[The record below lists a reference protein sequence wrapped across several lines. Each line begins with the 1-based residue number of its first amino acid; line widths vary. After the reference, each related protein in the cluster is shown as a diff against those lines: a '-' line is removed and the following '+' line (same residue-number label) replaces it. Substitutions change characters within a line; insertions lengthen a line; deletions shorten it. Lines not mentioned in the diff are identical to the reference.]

1 MAKPIDAERRL
12 VAIFAA
18 DVEGYSRLM
27 GADEVS
33 TLRDLTERRAILDE
47 LIASH
52 RGRIA
57 NTAGDS
63 VLAEFGSAVDAV
75 QCAVEAQAALAEAN
89 ATLSPERHINFRIG
103 IHVGDVMV
111 KGGDLF
117 GDGVNIAA
125 RLQAIASAG
134 GTCISSI
141 AYDQV
146 RKILPLAFTD
156 LGAQQVKNIEEAVR
170 AYAVTSKGA
179 TTADTASF
187 AAAPGSNSALPLP
200 DRPSIA
206 VLPFQNM
213 SGDPE
218 QEYFAD
224 GIVEDIITAL
234 SRFKSLFVIARNSS
248 FTFKGKAVDI
258 KKVGQ
263 ELGVRY
269 VLEGSIR
276 KAGGRVRITGQL
288 IDAVSGAHLWADKFD
303 GSLEDVFDLQDRITM
318 SVVAAI
324 APKLDQAE
332 IERSKRKPTEKLD
345 AYDYYLRGLAVVEGA
360 TKDENE
366 EALRLF
372 YKAIEIDANF
382 ALAHA
387 MVARCFTLRKANGW
401 MTDVAKE
408 SAETAKQAR
417 RAVELG
423 RDDAAVLSRAGYALA
438 RVVFEPEEGADL
450 IERALALNPHLSSA
464 WQFGGLLKA
473 FRGEPETAIE
483 HLAHAMRLSPLDPSL
498 YSMQTAT
505 ALAHFVAGRYD
516 ESVLWAEKASREDP
530 NFLPAIRIIA
540 TSAGNSG
547 QLERAQKAA
556 KRMLEIDPA
565 FRVSRLTDHVPLR
578 RPDDLARYAEGL
590 RRAGLPE

>member
-1 MAKPIDAERRL
+1 MVKPIDAERRL

-27 GADEVS
+27 GTDEVS

-47 LIASH
+47 LIAIH

-75 QCAVEAQAALAEAN
+75 QCAVEAQAALAGAN
-89 ATLSPERHINFRIG
+89 AALSPERHINFRIG

-134 GTCISSI
+134 GTCISSA

-156 LGAQQVKNIEEAVR
+156 LGTQQVKNIEEAVR
-170 AYAVTSKGA
+170 TYAVTSKGA
-179 TTADTASF
+179 TTAGTASF
-187 AAAPGSNSALPLP
+187 AAALGSNSVLPLP

-258 KKVGQ
+258 KKIGQ
-263 ELGVRY
+263 DLGVRY

-276 KAGGRVRITGQL
+276 KAGGRVRLTGQL
-288 IDAVSGAHLWADKFD
+288 IDAASGTHLWADKFD

-401 MTDVAKE
+401 MANIAKE

-556 KRMLEIDPA
+556 KRMLEIDPT

>member
-1 MAKPIDAERRL
+1 MAETERRL
-12 VAIFAA
+12 VAILAA

-33 TLRDLTERRAILDE
+33 TFKDLTDRRTILDA
-47 LIASH
+47 LIGSH

-63 VLAEFGSAVDAV
+63 VLAAFSSAVDAV
-75 QCAVEAQAALAEAN
+75 QCAVDAQAALAGAN
-89 ATLSPERHINFRIG
+89 ASRSRERHINFRIG
-103 IHVGDVMV
+103 IHVGDVMI
-111 KGGDLF
+111 KEGDLF
-117 GDGVNIAA
+117 GDNVNIAA
-125 RLQAIASAG
+125 RLQTLARPG
-134 GTCISSI
+134 GTCISGVV
-141 AYDQV
+141 YDQIK
-146 RKILPLAFTD
+146 KILALEFTD
-156 LGAQQVKNIEEAVR
+156 LGVKQVKNIEQPIR
-170 AYAVTSKGA
+170 TYAVESKDA
-179 TTADTASF
+179 ALAD
-187 AAAPGSNSALPLP
+187 AANLPTPGNNSPLALP
-200 DRPSIA
+200 DKPSIA

-213 SGDPE
+213 SGDQE

-258 KKVGQ
+258 KKIGR

-276 KAGGRVRITGQL
+276 KAGGKVRITGQL
-288 IDAVSGAHLWADKFD
+288 IDAASGAHLWADKFD
-303 GSLEDVFDLQDRITM
+303 GFLEDVFDLQDKITM

-360 TKDENE
+360 TRKENE
-366 EALRLF
+366 EALQFF
-372 YKAIEIDANF
+372 YKAVEIDANF

-387 MVARCFTLRKANGW
+387 MLARCYTLRKANGW
-401 MTDVAKE
+401 MADVAQE
-408 SAETAKQAR
+408 SADTAKLAR
-417 RAVELG
+417 RAAELG

-438 RVVFEPEEGADL
+438 RVVFAPDEGAGL

-473 FRGEPETAIE
+473 FAGEAEMAIE
-483 HLAHAMRLSPLDPSL
+483 YLAQAMRLSPLDPGL
-498 YSMQTAT
+498 YSMLTAT
-505 ALAHFVAGRYD
+505 GLAHFVAGRYE
-516 ESVLWAEKASREDP
+516 ESILWAEKASHEHP
-530 NFLPAIRIIA
+530 SFLPAVRIIA

-547 QLERAQKAA
+547 QLERARKAGC
-556 KRMLEIDPA
+556 RMLEIDPS
-565 FRVSRLTDHVPLR
+565 FKISKLTDHVPLR
-578 RPDDLARYAEGL
+578 RSDDLARYAEGL